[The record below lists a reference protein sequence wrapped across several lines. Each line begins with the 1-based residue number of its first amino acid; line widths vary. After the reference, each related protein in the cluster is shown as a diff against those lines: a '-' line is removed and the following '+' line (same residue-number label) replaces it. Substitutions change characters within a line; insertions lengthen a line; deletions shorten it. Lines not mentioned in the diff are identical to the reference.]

1 MDIYLIRH
9 GDALP
14 QGAGSIKT
22 DEERPLTDEGW
33 KQATCLGRAL
43 KKRGVVLDALLTS
56 PLVRAQQTA
65 LQLRNMLELTEAQVE
80 TRDELAP
87 GGRPKK
93 LARCLN
99 GMPGN
104 SVGLVGHQPDLSQYA
119 GWMLGEK
126 EVQIHFA
133 KGGAALIRVEGSLV
147 KGAGVLMWLVTPEWV
162 E

>member
-9 GDALP
+9 ADALP
-14 QGAGSIKT
+14 LGANVKI
-22 DEERPLTDEGW
+22 DEERPLTDAGW
-33 KQATCLGRAL
+33 QQATRLGHAL
-43 KKRGVVLDALLTS
+43 KKRGVALDTLLTS

-65 LQLRNMLELTEAQVE
+65 LQLRNLLGLTDAQVE

-99 GMPGN
+99 GLPGN
-104 SVGLVGHQPDLSQYA
+104 SIGVVGHQPDLSVYA

-126 EVQIHFA
+126 EVQINFT

-147 KGAGVLMWLVTPEWV
+147 KGAGVLMWLVTQEWV